1 MQNKEIT
8 IPYGYIPRG
17 YQLDLIQ
24 APQRFKI
31 AVWARRS
38 GKSKTVLNEQ
48 IRKAITKKG
57 VYYYVLPTY
66 RMAKDNIW
74 DTLVKEHIPNEVI
87 LRKNEQSQTIYYK
100 NGSIQR
106 FVGCEDP
113 DRHRGSNPIDVVFD
127 EFAEMD
133 ETIWTAIFQPVLR
146 ENKGTATFIFT
157 PRGKNHGWRLLQTAK
172 ENTDNWFWSVKD
184 IYDIN
189 IYPQE
194 EIEDIKSATPLALF
208 QQEYEVAFLDGAS
221 QFFRNIRQSCYD
233 QRMPLPQEG
242 LFQIGIDLAKFNDYT
257 VITPFNMNTF
267 TIYPQDRFN
276 QVDWTTQE
284 SRIEAAIRRY
294 AAKAYIDSTGIGDPV
309 VERLEQKGLN
319 VEGFKFGTKSR
330 EDLLRHL
337 AIMLEK
343 GKLKIPNDEGLVSEL
358 ESFKY
363 EMTEKGKITIKSST
377 NDDRVMSLALA
388 VFSIDEPIPEEDG
401 EEFRMYSAVY
411 N

>member
-1 MQNKEIT
+1 MSKDIT
-8 IPYGYIPRG
+8 IPYGFTPRE

-48 IRKAITKKG
+48 IRKAISKKG
-57 VYYYVLPTY
+57 IYYYILPTY

-74 DTLVKEHIPNEVI
+74 DTLVKEHVPDEVI
-87 LRKNEQSQTIYYK
+87 LRKNGQSQTIYYK

-157 PRGKNHGWRLLQTAK
+157 PRGKNHGWRLLQEAK
-172 ENTDNWFWSVKD
+172 DNIQNWFWSVKD
-184 IYDIN
+184 IHDIN
-189 IYPQE
+189 IYEEE
-194 EIEDIKSATPLALF
+194 EIEDIKRSTPLALF

-242 LFQIGIDLAKFNDYT
+242 LFQLGIDLAKFNDYT
-257 VITPFNMNTF
+257 VITPFNINTF
-267 TIYPQDRFN
+267 TAYPQDRFN

-284 SRIEAAIRRY
+284 SRIEAAIRRHE
-294 AAKAYIDSTGIGDPV
+294 AKAYIDSTGIGDPV
-309 VERLEQKGLN
+309 VERLIQKGLN
-319 VEGFKFGTKSR
+319 VEGFKFATKSR

-337 AIMLEK
+337 AILLENNK
-343 GKLKIPNDEGLVSEL
+343 IKIPNDEGLIGEL
-358 ESFKY
+358 EGFKY
-363 EMTEKGKITIKSST
+363 EMTDKGKISIKSSGH
-377 NDDRVMSLALA
+377 DDRVMSLALSVYTLDEA
-388 VFSIDEPIPEEDG
+388 VPEEDG
-401 EEFRMYSAVY
+401 EEFKMYSAVY